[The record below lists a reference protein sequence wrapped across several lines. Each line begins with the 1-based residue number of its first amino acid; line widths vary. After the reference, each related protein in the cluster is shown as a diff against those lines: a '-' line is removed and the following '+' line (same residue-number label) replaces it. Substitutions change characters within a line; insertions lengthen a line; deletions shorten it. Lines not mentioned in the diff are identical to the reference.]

1 MIFFSRQ
8 VHLKDDHFDRRRDL
22 SEINFRVCVEHS
34 PPLQTVRG
42 NGLRPTGFF
51 PDLFYE
57 LRQVD

>member
-1 MIFFSRQ
+1 M
-8 VHLKDDHFDRRRDL
+8 HLKDDHFDRRRDL

-57 LRQVD
+57 LKQVD